1 METSFFAK
9 KALFINLTKKEF
21 RIQEIPKEWFKLYIG
36 GIGFGIKIIFD
47 KLNPKIDPYS
57 PDNTLVFSI
66 GPLTGTPTPM
76 FAQTCVVTK
85 SPLTNGVFNSYAG
98 GTFGFKMKLSD
109 YSIIAISGKSNKPCY
124 VKIQEDF
131 VEFLD
136 ASALWGMSTSKTQE
150 AIMKDIGNKKLAIAC
165 IGPAGENL
173 VRFASIIT
181 EKRAFGRGG
190 YGAVMGSKNLKAIA
204 LIGKD
209 KEETY
214 DENFI
219 KAVNEAKETLKKA
232 LSSEWHLIR
241 IFSNYGTLGGLPLVN
256 EKGVLATRNHKEGQF
271 EGAEKIGPE
280 YFKSKLRIKDV
291 SCPACLVHCGRVY
304 GVKEGIYFGTIS
316 EGPEYETVYAFG
328 SNCGND
334 YAESIVKADYLCDEY
349 GMDTLSTGVTIA
361 FAMECYEKGILTKK
375 ETEGI
380 ELKFGNHEAIID
392 TIEKIVK
399 RKGIGNILA
408 EGCRI
413 ASEKLGKGS
422 KEFAMQV
429 KGLEFAAW
437 MPTGMKGIAL
447 TFATSNRGACHK
459 RAIIGDELM
468 DKVSKEAYEGKALL
482 VKNIQDKVNA
492 IFTLIACRFSE
503 FVYPLSLYVKL
514 LNSLTGLS
522 FNEEEFLKV
531 GERIWNLE
539 RLFSGFTRKDDT
551 LPERCFKEAIPSG
564 PSKGQKVEKEKF
576 EKMIEEYYLLRGWNK
591 KGIPSKE
598 KLQELGI
605 FLDRNS

>member
-1 METSFFAK
+1 LNSSFFNK
-9 KALFINLTKKEF
+9 KILFIDLTKKEF
-21 RIQEIPKEWFKLYIG
+21 RIQEIPKEWFKLYVG
-36 GIGFGIKIIFD
+36 GMGFGIKTLFD
-47 KLNPKIDPYS
+47 KVNPRIDPYS
-57 PDNTLVFSI
+57 PDNMIIFSI
-66 GPLTGTPTPM
+66 GPLTGTLAPM
-76 FAQTCVVTK
+76 FAQACVVTK
-85 SPLTNGVFNSYAG
+85 SPLTKGALNSYAG
-98 GTFGFKMKLSD
+98 GIFGSKMKLSN
-109 YSIIAISGKSNKPCY
+109 YSVIAISGKSNKPCY
-124 VKIQEDF
+124 INVQDDF

-136 ASALWGMSTSKTQE
+136 ASHLWGMSTSKTQE
-150 AIMKDIGNKKLAIAC
+150 AIIKDLGDKKLAIAC

-190 YGAVMGSKNLKAIA
+190 AGAIMGSKKLKAIA
-204 LIGKD
+204 LTFESK
-209 KEETY
+209 KESYNEG
-214 DENFI
+214 FI
-219 KAVNEAKETLKKA
+219 KAANEAKEILKKA
-232 LSSEWHLIR
+232 LSTEWHLIS
-241 IFSNYGTLGGLPLVN
+241 IFSKYGTLGGLPLVN

-280 YFKSKLRIKDV
+280 YFTSNFRIKDV
-291 SCPACLVHCGRVY
+291 SCPGCLVHCGRVY
-304 GVKEGIYFGTIS
+304 GVKEGIYAGTIS

-334 YAESIVKADYLCDEY
+334 CAESIIKADYLCDEY

-380 ELKFGNHEAIID
+380 ELNFGNHEAIIAM
-392 TIEKIVK
+392 IEKIAK
-399 RKGIGNILA
+399 RKGIGNLLA
-408 EGCRI
+408 EGSKI

-437 MPTGMKGIAL
+437 MPAGMKGIAL

-468 DKVSKEAYEGKALL
+468 DKVNKEAYEGKALL
-482 VKNIQDKVNA
+482 IKNIQDKVNA
-492 IFTLIACRFSE
+492 IFTLIGCRFSE
-503 FVYPLSLYVKL
+503 FVYPLNLYVKL

-522 FNEEEFLKV
+522 FNEEEFLRV

-539 RLFSGFTRKDDT
+539 RLFSGFTRNEDK
-551 LPERCFKEAIPSG
+551 LPERCFKEPIPSG
-564 PSKGQKVEKEKF
+564 PSKGQKVEREKF
-576 EKMIEEYYLLRGWNK
+576 EKMLDEYYSIRGWNE
-591 KGIPSKE
+591 KGLPTKE
-598 KLQELGI
+598 KLQELNI
-605 FLDRNS
+605 YA